1 MQTNTESI
9 EIFEKVHNVSINVN
23 GAVFVSDAVLIMK
36 RIMNG
41 KTLCIFMFIKSDG
54 TPDLEKEA
62 EKKLNQKIYQIVLN
76 ENTEKLQT
84 AFRAAEK

>member
-1 MQTNTESI
+1 
-9 EIFEKVHNVSINVN
+9 
-23 GAVFVSDAVLIMK
+23 
-36 RIMNG
+36 
-41 KTLCIFMFIKSDG
+41 MFIKSDG

-76 ENTEKLQT
+76 ENTEKLQA